1 MLEEVE
7 EGSIMTEE
15 IERPLEESEVGPT
28 SIDVTDEQDFTVET
42 PPAEQQEEEVQE
54 LNKQIE
60 QAQEESKVSKRKQKR
75 RITSYLSSISKQVEK
90 QGNQINKTILM
101 IQSLQ
106 KQKQTKPTVNA
117 RIDRSQSEF
126 IKQIKYQI
134 NQLHRQIAQIQNDV
148 LRIRTVSIT
157 GKRQGSR
164 TKVRKQA
171 LLLLLNRGLREPS
184 HIEVFNLGN
193 LNALP
198 EIDLRNLNHN
208 NNADDNWPNIAGL
221 ITGYWIWSVNN
232 M

>member
-28 SIDVTDEQDFTVET
+28 SIDVTDEQASTVET
-42 PPAEQQEEEVQE
+42 PPAEQQEKEEVQE

-164 TKVRKQA
+164 TKVRKRASSTIVKPRPKRTKSYRSIQSGKPKRTA
-171 LLLLLNRGLREPS
+171 RNRLKKS
-184 HIEVFNLGN
+184 K
-193 LNALP
+193 
-198 EIDLRNLNHN
+198 
-208 NNADDNWPNIAGL
+208 
-221 ITGYWIWSVNN
+221 S
-232 M
+232 